1 MFKYFGPGISWAF
14 VIFILC
20 AIPGKNLP
28 HYTWADLLSIDKLV
42 HFTMFFV
49 LVVLFKR
56 GFAKK
61 GSSASISLNA
71 LLLLSAMA
79 YGGSLELMQSYFYVD
94 RSGSWFDFLANSIG
108 AAAGVYFFKKL
119 FDQNGNRLFLLKEK
133 K

>member
-28 HYTWADLLSIDKLV
+28 HYTWADLLSVDKLV

-49 LVVLFKR
+49 LVLLFKR
-56 GFAKK
+56 GFAKM
-61 GSSASISLNA
+61 GSSVSTTQNT

-108 AAAGVYFFKKL
+108 AMAGVYFFKKL
-119 FDQNGNRLFLLKEK
+119 FGQDGKRLFLQKEK
-133 K
+133 